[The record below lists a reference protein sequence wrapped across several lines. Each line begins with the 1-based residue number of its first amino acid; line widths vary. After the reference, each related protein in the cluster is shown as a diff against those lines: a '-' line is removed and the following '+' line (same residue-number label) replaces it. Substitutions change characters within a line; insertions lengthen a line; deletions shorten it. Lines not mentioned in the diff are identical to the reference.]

1 MRPRDIL
8 NGLKWGSRD
17 LKAARVTIIHR
28 GAPSDRK
35 VIEGKDIL
43 ELGRGFMRVVSEGE
57 EVEIPYHRIIT
68 IEVGGNVKYK
78 KRGY

>member
-8 NGLKWGSRD
+8 NGLKWGTKD

-35 VIEGKDIL
+35 LIAGRDIL
-43 ELGRGFMRVVSEGE
+43 ELGRGFMRVFSEGE
-57 EVEIPYHRIIT
+57 EVEIPYHRIIL
-68 IEVGGNVKYK
+68 IEAGERVRYK